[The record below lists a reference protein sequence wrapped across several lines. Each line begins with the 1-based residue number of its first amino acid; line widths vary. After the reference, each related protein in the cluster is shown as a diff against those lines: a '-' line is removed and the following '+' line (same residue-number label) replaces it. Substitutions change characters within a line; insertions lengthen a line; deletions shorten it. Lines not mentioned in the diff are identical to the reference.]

1 MTSFTTACHCGTTK
15 IPPPPY
21 LFVCLFL
28 PLKVVPASTCISPDQ
43 LQHRSY
49 ISNRPISDD
58 EDLARIGA
66 LHGLL
71 VHPGERP
78 QQVGTPHV
86 GSHPLQVLACLQYG
100 DL

>member
-15 IPPPPY
+15 IKPLY

-28 PLKVVPASTCISPDQ
+28 PVRVIPASTRISPDQ
-43 LQHRSY
+43 LQHFSY
-49 ISNRPISDD
+49 IANRSISDD
-58 EDLARIGA
+58 ENLTGIGA

-71 VHPGERP
+71 EHPGERP
-78 QQVGTPHV
+78 QQVGSPHV
-86 GSHPLQVLACLQYG
+86 GSHPLQVLGSLQYG